1 MWMLRKF
8 FERSLL
14 LRIGAAMA
22 AITLFAVTAMVSS
35 VIIADT
41 VQGRGAAIDHAGSLR
56 MQSFRIASLVFIA
69 KQERTPKAWKSV
81 AVAMARFERRLND
94 PHLTNQFPRNPHSAV
109 NLAYQN
115 VNRGWYLKLKPE
127 LERIIR
133 TGIYGKNM
141 NYELFVKNT
150 GTFVSTIDI
159 MVKRLADNTE
169 QKITLLRAIL
179 GIALFLTLIVVFIT
193 MYLMRTAV
201 LIPLRELLVCASSI
215 GHNNFNARTRY
226 TGEDELGRL
235 GQAFNR
241 MTEDLSRLYQ
251 DMEVRVQE
259 KTADLARSN
268 RSLELL
274 YHSISRLHNS
284 PMAAGTYAALLRDIE
299 NTIGTGR
306 GTVCLVDSDGQ
317 QAHILASTLHDLDGN
332 IAPCTLSNCTRC
344 LKSANT
350 RIRQLG
356 GQGEHP
362 ILALPLRD
370 MERQYGILQL
380 ELTNGKNLEDWQ
392 IQLLEALCRHI
403 GIAIGTARRSE
414 ESRQLSLLEERAL
427 IARELHDSL
436 AQSLSYMKIQVSR
449 LQALLGNNSAPE
461 PLQVLGELREG
472 LNLAYR
478 QLREL
483 LTTFRLKISGGGL
496 VAALDTTVR
505 EFRDRGEVDI
515 NLQVHLTGCSLSAH
529 EEIHVLQIIREA
541 LANVLHHAQ
550 ATHADINIEC
560 GADERIIVTLDD
572 DGIGITNKSNA
583 AHHYG
588 ISIMEERARSLGGK
602 LSIVGL
608 QRGGTRVELRF
619 RSGSKKLSTANQ
631 PINSSP

>member
-1 MWMLRKF
+1 MWIVQKF
-8 FERSLL
+8 FKRSLL

-41 VQGRGAAIDHAGSLR
+41 VQGRGTAIDHAGLLR
-56 MQSFRIASLVFIA
+56 MQSFRIASLVLVA
-69 KQERTPKAWKSV
+69 RQERTPKAWK
-81 AVAMARFERRLND
+81 AVTTAMTHFERQLSDTR
-94 PHLTNQFPRNPHSAV
+94 LTNSLTRNPHSAM
-109 NLAYQN
+109 NLAYLN
-115 VNRGWYLKLKPE
+115 VNRDWYLQLKPE
-127 LERIIR
+127 LEQIIKAGLIGNNVND
-133 TGIYGKNM
+133 GILINHIDI
-141 NYELFVKNT
+141 
-150 GTFVSTIDI
+150 FVSTINI
-159 MVKRLADNTE
+159 MVNRLANNTG
-169 QKITLLRAIL
+169 QKITLLRTIL
-179 GIALFLTLIVVFIT
+179 GIALLLTLIVVFIT
-193 MYLMRTAV
+193 MYLMHTAV
-201 LIPLRELLVCASSI
+201 LIPLRELLICASSI
-215 GHNNFNARTRY
+215 GRNNFDARTHY

-235 GQAFNR
+235 GQAFNT
-241 MTEDLSRLYQ
+241 MTDDLSRLYR
-251 DMEVRVQE
+251 DMEVRVKE

-274 YHSISRLHNS
+274 YHSISRLHNG
-284 PMAAGTYAALLRDIE
+284 PVATGTYAALLRDIE

-306 GTVCLVDSDGQ
+306 GTVCLVDSEGR
-317 QAHILASTLHDLDGN
+317 QAHILASTLHDLDGD
-332 IAPCTLSNCTRC
+332 IAPCTLSNCIQC
-344 LKSANT
+344 LESTNT
-350 RIRQLG
+350 RVRRLG
-356 GQGEHP
+356 EQGEHP

-380 ELTNGKNLEDWQ
+380 ELPNGKHLDDWQ

-449 LQALLGNNSAPE
+449 LQTLLGSDSAPE
-461 PLQVLGELREG
+461 PLQILGELREG

-505 EFRDRGEVDI
+505 EFHDRGEVDI

-572 DGIGITNKSNA
+572 NGIGITNKPNA

-588 ISIMEERARSLGGK
+588 ISIMKERARSLGGK

-608 QRGGTRVELRF
+608 QRGGTRVELQF
-619 RSGSKKLSTANQ
+619 RSGSKKPSTTNRMVQ
-631 PINSSP
+631 L